1 MIPKKYRFSLRSDP
15 HFFEKA
21 SKLFFEFGV
30 VFYVKNGISQESSQ
44 ESSQKSSQSS
54 IGKKLPTIAVAGI
67 VPKKKWTKAS
77 QRNQHKRLLRAA
89 LTKVCQTYES
99 THQITL
105 VVYLNKNPQSVE
117 RLADS
122 LSKLV
127 SKLS

>member
-30 VFYVKNGISQESSQ
+30 VFYVKNGTSQ

-54 IGKKLPTIAVAGI
+54 IGEKQPTIAVAGI

-89 LTKVCQTYES
+89 LTNVCQKYES
-99 THQITL
+99 SQQITL

-117 RLADS
+117 RLAES
-122 LSKLV
+122 LSRLLSKLV
-127 SKLS
+127 LN